1 MTDLKKLIKIL
12 ECCREDDCQ
21 HCLAYLTDDRPCD
34 CATEPSI
41 PVPVFI
47 FEDVLKLLKEQAK
60 EPVSSIIQTAMEIQI
75 NLEQEE
81 EE

>member
-1 MTDLKKLIKIL
+1 MADREKLIKIM

-21 HCLAYLTDDRPCD
+21 HCLAYLADDRPCD

-47 FEDVLKLLKEQAK
+47 FEDVLKLLKERI
-60 EPVSSIIQTAMEIQI
+60 E
-75 NLEQEE
+75 
-81 EE
+81 